1 MRDAVVVEAVRT
13 PIGKGRAS
21 GALAGVHPA
30 DLLARSLTAL
40 VERAGIDPVVIDDV
54 IAGCVTQIGEQ
65 AVNIGRTAVLGAG
78 FPESVPATTVDRQC
92 GSSQQAVHF
101 AAQGIV
107 AGAYDV
113 VVACGVESMSR
124 VPMGSD
130 FPEGTDVYG
139 SLHDARYP
147 DGIPHQGVGAELI
160 AAKWDLS
167 RTRLDEFALRSHENA
182 QRATEAGVFAEELV
196 TLPELDRD
204 EGIRPGGTLESMGEL
219 KTVFRNEAAQR
230 LYPHLDWRLTAGSSS
245 QISDASAAILLTS
258 AEYAERHGLRPIVRV
273 HSTAVAGD
281 DPVFRLTALIPAT
294 HKVLQRAGLGID
306 EIGLFEIS
314 EAFASVPLAWQ
325 AETGADPAR
334 VNVNGGAIALGH
346 PVGASGARL
355 MTTLVHEM
363 RRRGVRYGLQAM
375 CEGGGLSNATV
386 LELVD

>member
-1 MRDAVVVEAVRT
+1 MRDVVVVEAVRT

-21 GALAGVHPA
+21 GALAGIHPA

-40 VERAGIDPVVIDDV
+40 VERTGIDPAVIDDV

-101 AAQGIV
+101 AAQGIA

-167 RTRLDEFALRSHENA
+167 RTRLDEFALRSHANA
-182 QRATEAGVFAEELV
+182 QRATDAGLFADELV
-196 TLPELDRD
+196 ALPELDRD
-204 EGIRPGGTLESMGEL
+204 EGIRPGGTLESMGGL
-219 KTVFRNEAAQR
+219 KTVFRDPAAEK

-258 AEYAERHGLRPIVRV
+258 AEYAERNGLRPIARV
-273 HSTAVAGD
+273 HSAAVAGD

-294 HKVLQRAGLGID
+294 HKVLARAGLSID
-306 EIGLFEIS
+306 EIGLFEVS

-325 AETGADPAR
+325 AETGADPER
-334 VNVNGGAIALGH
+334 VNVNGGAIGLGH